1 MKYDKMVEC
10 SLERSKQ
17 KVETAKR
24 EIQEM
29 LESKEKITVAALIQ
43 KTGFSKGFFYRNEE
57 MRRVVNEAMH
67 QQSVTYNPKQ
77 IIIDMAMER
86 TLVNA
91 KTTIQELKLKIKKL
105 EKENA
110 EMQKKIPSTMDRL
123 LEKKNLE
130 LLETRN
136 FNLRQEN
143 KELKEALEEERSF
156 SDRLLEGI
164 DRVLDML
171 ERHLP
176 KQLLHLVD
184 KARDLLPEHQTY
196 RQEKQHERG
205 HSWGDMSL

>member
-29 LESKEKITVAALIQ
+29 LESKEKITVAAWQEKLESKIFINRSLIQ

-110 EMQKKIPSTMDRL
+110 ELREELARVRKIS
-123 LEKKNLE
+123 K
-130 LLETRN
+130 
-136 FNLRQEN
+136 
-143 KELKEALEEERSF
+143 
-156 SDRLLEGI
+156 
-164 DRVLDML
+164 V
-171 ERHLP
+171 
-176 KQLLHLVD
+176 
-184 KARDLLPEHQTY
+184 
-196 RQEKQHERG
+196 
-205 HSWGDMSL
+205 

>member
-86 TLVNA
+86 TLVNT

-110 EMQKKIPSTMDRL
+110 ELREELARVRKIS
-123 LEKKNLE
+123 K
-130 LLETRN
+130 
-136 FNLRQEN
+136 
-143 KELKEALEEERSF
+143 
-156 SDRLLEGI
+156 
-164 DRVLDML
+164 V
-171 ERHLP
+171 
-176 KQLLHLVD
+176 
-184 KARDLLPEHQTY
+184 
-196 RQEKQHERG
+196 
-205 HSWGDMSL
+205 

>member
-77 IIIDMAMER
+77 NYTGIE
-86 TLVNA
+86 TKN
-91 KTTIQELKLKIKKL
+91 
-105 EKENA
+105 
-110 EMQKKIPSTMDRL
+110 KKIGKRKCRVARRIGKG
-123 LEKKNLE
+123 KKN
-130 LLETRN
+130 
-136 FNLRQEN
+136 
-143 KELKEALEEERSF
+143 
-156 SDRLLEGI
+156 I
-164 DRVLDML
+164 
-171 ERHLP
+171 
-176 KQLLHLVD
+176 
-184 KARDLLPEHQTY
+184 
-196 RQEKQHERG
+196 
-205 HSWGDMSL
+205 

>member
-91 KTTIQELKLKIKKL
+91 KMTIQELKLKIKKL

-110 EMQKKIPSTMDRL
+110 ELREELARVRKIS
-123 LEKKNLE
+123 K
-130 LLETRN
+130 
-136 FNLRQEN
+136 
-143 KELKEALEEERSF
+143 
-156 SDRLLEGI
+156 
-164 DRVLDML
+164 V
-171 ERHLP
+171 
-176 KQLLHLVD
+176 
-184 KARDLLPEHQTY
+184 
-196 RQEKQHERG
+196 
-205 HSWGDMSL
+205 

>member
-57 MRRVVNEAMH
+57 MRRVVNEVMH

-77 IIIDMAMER
+77 IIIDMER

-110 EMQKKIPSTMDRL
+110 ELREELARVRKIS
-123 LEKKNLE
+123 K
-130 LLETRN
+130 
-136 FNLRQEN
+136 
-143 KELKEALEEERSF
+143 
-156 SDRLLEGI
+156 
-164 DRVLDML
+164 V
-171 ERHLP
+171 
-176 KQLLHLVD
+176 
-184 KARDLLPEHQTY
+184 
-196 RQEKQHERG
+196 
-205 HSWGDMSL
+205 

>member
-86 TLVNA
+86 ALVNA

-110 EMQKKIPSTMDRL
+110 ELREELARVRKIS
-123 LEKKNLE
+123 K
-130 LLETRN
+130 
-136 FNLRQEN
+136 
-143 KELKEALEEERSF
+143 
-156 SDRLLEGI
+156 
-164 DRVLDML
+164 V
-171 ERHLP
+171 
-176 KQLLHLVD
+176 
-184 KARDLLPEHQTY
+184 
-196 RQEKQHERG
+196 
-205 HSWGDMSL
+205 

>member
-110 EMQKKIPSTMDRL
+110 ELREELARVRKISKVST
-123 LEKKNLE
+123 KN
-130 LLETRN
+130 
-136 FNLRQEN
+136 
-143 KELKEALEEERSF
+143 
-156 SDRLLEGI
+156 
-164 DRVLDML
+164 
-171 ERHLP
+171 
-176 KQLLHLVD
+176 
-184 KARDLLPEHQTY
+184 
-196 RQEKQHERG
+196 
-205 HSWGDMSL
+205 

>member
-77 IIIDMAMER
+77 IIIYMAMEI

-110 EMQKKIPSTMDRL
+110 ELREELARVRKIS
-123 LEKKNLE
+123 K
-130 LLETRN
+130 
-136 FNLRQEN
+136 
-143 KELKEALEEERSF
+143 
-156 SDRLLEGI
+156 
-164 DRVLDML
+164 V
-171 ERHLP
+171 
-176 KQLLHLVD
+176 
-184 KARDLLPEHQTY
+184 
-196 RQEKQHERG
+196 
-205 HSWGDMSL
+205 

>member
-86 TLVNA
+86 TLVHA
-91 KTTIQELKLKIKKL
+91 KMTIQELKLKIKKL

-110 EMQKKIPSTMDRL
+110 ELREELAKVRKIS
-123 LEKKNLE
+123 K
-130 LLETRN
+130 
-136 FNLRQEN
+136 
-143 KELKEALEEERSF
+143 
-156 SDRLLEGI
+156 
-164 DRVLDML
+164 V
-171 ERHLP
+171 
-176 KQLLHLVD
+176 
-184 KARDLLPEHQTY
+184 
-196 RQEKQHERG
+196 
-205 HSWGDMSL
+205 

>member
-57 MRRVVNEAMH
+57 MH

-110 EMQKKIPSTMDRL
+110 ELREELARVRKIS
-123 LEKKNLE
+123 K
-130 LLETRN
+130 
-136 FNLRQEN
+136 
-143 KELKEALEEERSF
+143 
-156 SDRLLEGI
+156 
-164 DRVLDML
+164 V
-171 ERHLP
+171 
-176 KQLLHLVD
+176 
-184 KARDLLPEHQTY
+184 
-196 RQEKQHERG
+196 
-205 HSWGDMSL
+205 

>member
-57 MRRVVNEAMH
+57 MRMVVNEAMH

-110 EMQKKIPSTMDRL
+110 ELREELARVRKISKVYK
-123 LEKKNLE
+123 EKLN
-130 LLETRN
+130 
-136 FNLRQEN
+136 
-143 KELKEALEEERSF
+143 
-156 SDRLLEGI
+156 I
-164 DRVLDML
+164 
-171 ERHLP
+171 
-176 KQLLHLVD
+176 
-184 KARDLLPEHQTY
+184 
-196 RQEKQHERG
+196 
-205 HSWGDMSL
+205 

>member
-91 KTTIQELKLKIKKL
+91 KRLIQEIETKIKNWKR
-105 EKENA
+105 NA
-110 EMQKKIPSTMDRL
+110 ELREELARVRKIS
-123 LEKKNLE
+123 K
-130 LLETRN
+130 
-136 FNLRQEN
+136 
-143 KELKEALEEERSF
+143 
-156 SDRLLEGI
+156 
-164 DRVLDML
+164 V
-171 ERHLP
+171 
-176 KQLLHLVD
+176 
-184 KARDLLPEHQTY
+184 
-196 RQEKQHERG
+196 
-205 HSWGDMSL
+205 

>member
-29 LESKEKITVAALIQ
+29 LESKEKIIRLLHLIQ

-110 EMQKKIPSTMDRL
+110 ELREELARVRKIS
-123 LEKKNLE
+123 K
-130 LLETRN
+130 
-136 FNLRQEN
+136 
-143 KELKEALEEERSF
+143 
-156 SDRLLEGI
+156 
-164 DRVLDML
+164 V
-171 ERHLP
+171 
-176 KQLLHLVD
+176 
-184 KARDLLPEHQTY
+184 
-196 RQEKQHERG
+196 
-205 HSWGDMSL
+205 

>member
-86 TLVNA
+86 TLVIA

-110 EMQKKIPSTMDRL
+110 ELREELARVRKIS
-123 LEKKNLE
+123 K
-130 LLETRN
+130 
-136 FNLRQEN
+136 
-143 KELKEALEEERSF
+143 
-156 SDRLLEGI
+156 
-164 DRVLDML
+164 V
-171 ERHLP
+171 
-176 KQLLHLVD
+176 
-184 KARDLLPEHQTY
+184 
-196 RQEKQHERG
+196 
-205 HSWGDMSL
+205 

>member
-91 KTTIQELKLKIKKL
+91 KLKLKIKKL

-110 EMQKKIPSTMDRL
+110 ELREELARVRKIS
-123 LEKKNLE
+123 K
-130 LLETRN
+130 
-136 FNLRQEN
+136 
-143 KELKEALEEERSF
+143 
-156 SDRLLEGI
+156 
-164 DRVLDML
+164 V
-171 ERHLP
+171 
-176 KQLLHLVD
+176 
-184 KARDLLPEHQTY
+184 
-196 RQEKQHERG
+196 
-205 HSWGDMSL
+205 

>member
-110 EMQKKIPSTMDRL
+110 ELREELARVRKASTFCL
-123 LEKKNLE
+123 
-130 LLETRN
+130 
-136 FNLRQEN
+136 
-143 KELKEALEEERSF
+143 
-156 SDRLLEGI
+156 
-164 DRVLDML
+164 VL
-171 ERHLP
+171 
-176 KQLLHLVD
+176 
-184 KARDLLPEHQTY
+184 Y
-196 RQEKQHERG
+196 RYE
-205 HSWGDMSL
+205 

>member
-1 MKYDKMVEC
+1 MKYDKMVKC

-67 QQSVTYNPKQ
+67 QQRVTYNPKQ
-77 IIIDMAMER
+77 IIIDMDMER
-86 TLVNA
+86 TLVNE

-110 EMQKKIPSTMDRL
+110 ELREELARVRKIS
-123 LEKKNLE
+123 K
-130 LLETRN
+130 
-136 FNLRQEN
+136 
-143 KELKEALEEERSF
+143 
-156 SDRLLEGI
+156 
-164 DRVLDML
+164 V
-171 ERHLP
+171 
-176 KQLLHLVD
+176 
-184 KARDLLPEHQTY
+184 
-196 RQEKQHERG
+196 
-205 HSWGDMSL
+205 

>member
-57 MRRVVNEAMH
+57 MRMVVNEAMH

-86 TLVNA
+86 TLVNT

-110 EMQKKIPSTMDRL
+110 ELREELARVRKIS
-123 LEKKNLE
+123 K
-130 LLETRN
+130 
-136 FNLRQEN
+136 
-143 KELKEALEEERSF
+143 
-156 SDRLLEGI
+156 
-164 DRVLDML
+164 V
-171 ERHLP
+171 
-176 KQLLHLVD
+176 
-184 KARDLLPEHQTY
+184 
-196 RQEKQHERG
+196 
-205 HSWGDMSL
+205 

>member
-110 EMQKKIPSTMDRL
+110 ELREELARVRKISKVSVSYTHLTLPTIL
-123 LEKKNLE
+123 L
-130 LLETRN
+130 
-136 FNLRQEN
+136 
-143 KELKEALEEERSF
+143 
-156 SDRLLEGI
+156 
-164 DRVLDML
+164 V
-171 ERHLP
+171 
-176 KQLLHLVD
+176 
-184 KARDLLPEHQTY
+184 
-196 RQEKQHERG
+196 
-205 HSWGDMSL
+205 

>member
-86 TLVNA
+86 ALVNA

-105 EKENA
+105 KKENA
-110 EMQKKIPSTMDRL
+110 ELREELARVRKIS
-123 LEKKNLE
+123 K
-130 LLETRN
+130 
-136 FNLRQEN
+136 
-143 KELKEALEEERSF
+143 
-156 SDRLLEGI
+156 
-164 DRVLDML
+164 V
-171 ERHLP
+171 
-176 KQLLHLVD
+176 
-184 KARDLLPEHQTY
+184 
-196 RQEKQHERG
+196 
-205 HSWGDMSL
+205 

>member
-77 IIIDMAMER
+77 IIIDLGMVR

-110 EMQKKIPSTMDRL
+110 ELREELARVRKIS
-123 LEKKNLE
+123 K
-130 LLETRN
+130 
-136 FNLRQEN
+136 
-143 KELKEALEEERSF
+143 
-156 SDRLLEGI
+156 
-164 DRVLDML
+164 V
-171 ERHLP
+171 
-176 KQLLHLVD
+176 
-184 KARDLLPEHQTY
+184 
-196 RQEKQHERG
+196 
-205 HSWGDMSL
+205 